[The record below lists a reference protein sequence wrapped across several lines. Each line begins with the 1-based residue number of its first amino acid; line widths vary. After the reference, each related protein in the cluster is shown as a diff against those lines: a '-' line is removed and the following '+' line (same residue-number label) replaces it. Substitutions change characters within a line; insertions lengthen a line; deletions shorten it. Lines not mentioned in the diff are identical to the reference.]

1 MRLGRRGTHKF
12 IIYLDC
18 ADIWH
23 HADQN
28 RDKGRASNR
37 VFLHALVG
45 GDCVSSTSSAI
56 LAE

>member
-1 MRLGRRGTHKF
+1 MRLIRRGTHIF
-12 IIYLDC
+12 NIHSDF
-18 ADIWH
+18 ANIWH

-37 VFLHALVG
+37 VVLHALVG